1 MLASVAGLPKP
12 SSRATWLRLWQIAA
26 FLAMTAIIAGA
37 FGAHALKNRLAP
49 PNLATFETAV
59 RYQMYHALG
68 LFAVCWILHVRP
80 SRWASASGIC
90 MVLGVIVFSGSL
102 YLLCFL
108 KWRWLGPVTPLGGMF
123 LIVAWLLLIMAARKR
138 TGAPATGAATH
149 GEE

>member
-1 MLASVAGLPKP
+1 MLASAEGQPK
-12 SSRATWLRLWQIAA
+12 SSSSATWPRLWQIAA
-26 FLAMTAIIAGA
+26 FLAMTAVIAGA
-37 FGAHALKNRLAP
+37 FGAHALESRLEP
-49 PNLATFETAV
+49 QNLATFETAA

-90 MVLGVIVFSGSL
+90 MVLGVILFSGSL

-123 LIVAWLLLIMAARKR
+123 LIVAWLLLAMAGRERRGKR
-138 TGAPATGAATH
+138 RRHAQ
-149 GEE
+149 